1 MEGETTI
8 QKSNKRQTQK
18 TGNKQYYYVTIDQ
31 PADQLC
37 HSQHQWGWHCETPP
51 TGQVC
56 LCMAENK
63 KWHLVSVQQYRC
75 AIAKMIHKI
84 LEVFLCFSDFFLR
97 LYWSHWRSS
106 RCASPTEIWLLHN
119 LHYSMVEL
127 MHSFCWL
134 RKKIFIC
141 AQTNV
146 HDRSLTYC
154 TPKTKWTKMVHMT
167 INFCW
172 LKNLF

>member
-84 LEVFLCFSDFFLR
+84 LEVFLCFSDFRIFKTLLIPLKKQQVCQSYR
-97 LYWSHWRSS
+97 NMTLAQSALLYGWTN
-106 RCASPTEIWLLHN
+106 AFILLTE
-119 LHYSMVEL
+119 EE
-127 MHSFCWL
+127 
-134 RKKIFIC
+134 
-141 AQTNV
+141 
-146 HDRSLTYC
+146 
-154 TPKTKWTKMVHMT
+154 
-167 INFCW
+167 NFHLCPNKCPW
-172 LKNLF
+172 